1 MFDREKC
8 EYVMMG
14 LVGEIRYNFLEREG
28 SILMPE
34 MSCVDMRSAIAFF
47 KKIDPEVRTILSFNN
62 GRPDMRYEK
71 EGKKWI
77 SIRYRKEKPGL
88 PYPTPSRL
96 VPGYGVTAAAVGT
109 S

>member
-1 MFDREKC
+1 MFEEQCAD
-8 EYVMMG
+8 VMMG
-14 LVGEIRYNFLEREG
+14 LVGEIRYSFIKREG
-28 SILMPE
+28 SILMPK

-71 EGKKWI
+71 EGKKWAAL
-77 SIRYRKEKPGL
+77 RYRKEKPGL

>member
-1 MFDREKC
+1 MFNRESC

-14 LVGEIRYNFLEREG
+14 LVGEIQYSFIKREG

-34 MSCVDMRSAIAFF
+34 LSCVDMKSAIAFF

-71 EGKKWI
+71 EGKKWVAL
-77 SIRYRKEKPGL
+77 RYAKDKRVIPRPKWGNGEL
-88 PYPTPSRL
+88 WESRC
-96 VPGYGVTAAAVGT
+96 
-109 S
+109 

>member
-8 EYVMMG
+8 KYVMMG

-34 MSCVDMRSAIAFF
+34 MSCVDSKSAIAFF

-62 GRPDMRYEK
+62 GRPDMRYQKE
-71 EGKKWI
+71 EGKWV
-77 SIRYRKEKPGL
+77 SIRYRKENPAL
-88 PYPTPSRL
+88 TYHREMT
-96 VPGYGVTAAAVGT
+96 V
-109 S
+109 

>member
-1 MFDREKC
+1 MFNREKC

-34 MSCVDMRSAIAFF
+34 MSCVDMNSAIAFF
-47 KKIDPEVRTILSFNN
+47 KKIDPKVVSVMSFNN

-71 EGKKWI
+71 EGKKWV
-77 SIRYRKEKPGL
+77 SIRQRKENPAL
-88 PYPTPSRL
+88 TYHREMT
-96 VPGYGVTAAAVGT
+96 V
-109 S
+109 

>member
-34 MSCVDMRSAIAFF
+34 MSCVDMKSAIAFF
-47 KKIDPEVRTILSFNN
+47 KKID
-62 GRPDMRYEK
+62 
-71 EGKKWI
+71 
-77 SIRYRKEKPGL
+77 RYRLFPFTRNCAL
-88 PYPTPSRL
+88 AL
-96 VPGYGVTAAAVGT
+96 VPTVYVLATYG
-109 S
+109 